1 VWHNITRVLKPGG
14 RVAVSDMALLQ
25 PLPSTVAATLDAL
38 VGCVAGALLVADTER
53 MMREAGLVDIALEP
67 KLEYVQA
74 MARMQHPFFETIA
87 AHLPEGT
94 TPVDYITSLDISARK
109 LSCNL
114 S

>member
-1 VWHNITRVLKPGG
+1 MWHDLARVLKPGG
-14 RVAVSDMALLQ
+14 RIAVSDMALLQ
-25 PLPSTVAATLDAL
+25 PLPPT
-38 VGCVAGALLVADTER
+38 VADTER

-74 MARMQHPFFETIA
+74 MACMQHPFYETIA